1 MDEKPIK
8 LNSKEIKELEE
19 EFIQKHYK
27 KNEVIFFEGEKGEGL
42 FLIEKGKV
50 KLVKMSEGGEELTLN
65 IYRDNEIFAEIVI
78 FDHGPYPATAIT
90 MEKSK
95 INKIDIKDLNSFI
108 AKHPDIS
115 TKIMKIITKRLRRA
129 QQNVQNLGLKNSKN
143 RLAALL
149 NYLAE
154 RHGIKENNKTKI
166 NMSLT
171 QQEIANMIG
180 TTRETVSRAINLFK
194 RKGYI
199 ETNKNNIYISN
210 LSNLKNEM

>member
-1 MDEKPIK
+1 
-8 LNSKEIKELEE
+8 
-19 EFIQKHYK
+19 
-27 KNEVIFFEGEKGEGL
+27 
-42 FLIEKGKV
+42 
-50 KLVKMSEGGEELTLN
+50 MSEGGEELTLN

-180 TTRETVSRAINLFK
+180 TTRETVSRTINLFK